1 MCEEERMWRKGAGE
15 GGREASWLRGC
26 RKFICFQRDHR
37 GTFVTGA
44 ERGKEVYFKLFCT
57 HWRRGTFWKATIT

>member
-1 MCEEERMWRKGAGE
+1 MKRKGC
-15 GGREASWLRGC
+15 GGRELARVEGKQAGSEDAGNLFASS
-26 RKFICFQRDHR
+26 RDHR